1 MSKYT
6 TGELAKKCGVTVR
19 TVQYYDS
26 RNILCPTA
34 LSEGGR
40 RLYSEEDLK
49 KMKVICFLRDLGL
62 PLGSIAQLL
71 AEEHPENV
79 IDLILQQQESLLRD
93 EIAERQ
99 EKLQKVEGL
108 KKELRSVERFTVE
121 SIGDIAYAMEN
132 KKKLRRVRAVMLF
145 VGIPLEV
152 IEWAT
157 FIYALISGI
166 WWPYLLGMCILVAGS
181 AWMVHYYYRN
191 VKYICP
197 ECHAVFRP
205 SFWEMF
211 WARHTPSTRKLT
223 CTCCGHKGFCVE
235 VYGGEEP

>member
-6 TGELAKKCGVTVR
+6 TGELAKLCGVTVR

-26 RNILCPTA
+26 RGILCPTE

-49 KMKVICFLRDLGL
+49 KMRVICFLRDLGL
-62 PLGSIAQLL
+62 PLNAIAQLL
-71 AEEHPENV
+71 SEEHPEQV
-79 IDLILQQQESLLRD
+79 IDLILQQQEAQLRQ
-93 EIAERQ
+93 EIGERQ
-99 EKLQKVEGL
+99 EKLQKLEGL
-108 KKELRSVERFTVE
+108 QRELRSVERFSVE

-157 FIYALISGI
+157 LIYAVTHGI
-166 WWPYLLGMCILVAGS
+166 WWPFLLGLTAVILGS
-181 AWMVHYYYRN
+181 AWMVWYYYKN

-197 ECHAVFRP
+197 ACHTVFRP
-205 SFWEMF
+205 SFWQMF
-211 WARHTPSTRKLT
+211 WAPHTPNTRRLT
-223 CTCCGHKGFCVE
+223 CTACGHKGFCVE
-235 VYGGEEP
+235 VYGGEDA